1 VAAVPSLRSTQQGRR
16 VEARLRAGLRPVV
29 ERLARP
35 RAGGRRV
42 KKVRHALGTRRAGIE
57 SRRAELRRLEEELA
71 EASREEGALRA
82 RFLEAVGP
90 FTPFVV
96 AETSEGTRYLIP
108 TDDKFSRQLFVKQ
121 QRREMRMLGRVQ
133 SALEALGI
141 DRGRRILLDFGGNIG
156 TGPVEA
162 VCTYGFER
170 AIAFEPHPE
179 NWKVLRIN
187 TILNGCED
195 KVTLINAAVA
205 DNEGKAT
212 LSVSSKNSGAHSL
225 SGGDVREIGTIE
237 VPTVTIDGLV
247 ARGELDP
254 EAVSLLWM
262 DIEGYEVHALQGARC
277 LVERSVPFVMEL
289 NPPVLRAAGRADQ
302 LVPTLSDYYTH
313 VVNLRDLHKQV
324 SRDVFQPL
332 DAVTGMLGDAEEK
345 AMDVLVCRL
354 S

>member
-1 VAAVPSLRSTQQGRR
+1 VAAVSSLRSTQQGRR
-16 VEARLRAGLRPVV
+16 LEARLRAGLRPVV
-29 ERLARP
+29 ERFSRP
-35 RAGGRRV
+35 GAGGRRV
-42 KKVRHALGTRRAGIE
+42 SKVRNALGERRAGIE
-57 SRRAELRRLEEELA
+57 RRRAELRRLEDELA
-71 EASREEGALRA
+71 EASREEGALRGE
-82 RFLEAVGP
+82 FLEAVGP

-96 AETSEGTRYLIP
+96 AETTEGTRYLIP

-141 DRGRRILLDFGGNIG
+141 DRGRRIVLDVGGNIG
-156 TGPVEA
+156 TGPVES
-162 VCTYGFER
+162 VCTLGFER

-187 TILNGCED
+187 TILNGTED
-195 KVTLINAAVA
+195 KVTLVNAAVA
-205 DNEGKAT
+205 DAEGTAT

-237 VPTVTIDGLV
+237 VPTVTIDGLA

-254 EAVSLLWM
+254 DAVSLLWM

-289 NPPVLRAAGRADQ
+289 NPSVLRAAGRADQ
-302 LVPTLSDYYTH
+302 LVPTLSGHYTH
-313 VVNLRDLHKQV
+313 VANLRDLHKRV

-332 DAVTGMLGDAEEK
+332 DAVTGMLEDAEHK
-345 AMDVLVCRL
+345 AMDVLACRL
-354 S
+354 T